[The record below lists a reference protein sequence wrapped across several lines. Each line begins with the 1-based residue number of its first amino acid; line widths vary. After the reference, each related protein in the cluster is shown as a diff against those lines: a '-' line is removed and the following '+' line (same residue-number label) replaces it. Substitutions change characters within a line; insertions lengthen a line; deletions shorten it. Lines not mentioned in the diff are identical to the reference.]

1 MKSFPLQLEKRVEC
15 FVASLSRVPPDESSN
30 CDGGSVI
37 QEAIEHAVFVK
48 LDLYLGKE
56 EPPLK
61 PMRQA
66 ASGLMVVEWRD
77 RFEKGFSGCGNVTA
91 FNVS

>member
-1 MKSFPLQLEKRVEC
+1 MIQLEARVKC
-15 FVASLSRVPPDESSN
+15 FVASLSRVSSDKSSN
-30 CDGGSVI
+30 CDGSSVI

-48 LDLYLGKE
+48 LDLCLGKE

-66 ASGLMVVEWRD
+66 ASGLRVVE
-77 RFEKGFSGCGNVTA
+77 
-91 FNVS
+91 